1 MFSGYIFFI
10 GTECQDISKKASSTD
25 WKKYENISIYFVMQ
39 LFFLPMLLLKY
50 VGISGTFW
58 LVFCIVIIWVCVCM
72 SAWIIFAAISV
83 VANLK
88 ILGYAT
94 GNEALGFET
103 LPSGGAT
110 CVTVGKSSKY
120 FTLVSRTFFS
130 LILVTFFPRLLLENA
145 IIKRD
150 FGIQLEGQ
158 IVTRSSVYA
167 LRCLYV
173 CVSVFM
179 CAPRNLS
186 RGGERVSTSSR
197 RPGVSAHDSECSL
210 DNLWGGGQISEP
222 WLR

>member
-39 LFFLPMLLLKY
+39 LVFLPMLLLKY

-83 VANLK
+83 VVNLK
-88 ILGYAT
+88 ILDYAT

-120 FTLVSRTFFS
+120 FTLVSRTFFFS

-173 CVSVFM
+173 CVCPCLCVRRETYQEEERGS
-179 CAPRNLS
+179 APR
-186 RGGERVSTSSR
+186 
-197 RPGVSAHDSECSL
+197 PGDLGSL
-210 DNLWGGGQISEP
+210 LTIANAV
-222 WLR
+222 